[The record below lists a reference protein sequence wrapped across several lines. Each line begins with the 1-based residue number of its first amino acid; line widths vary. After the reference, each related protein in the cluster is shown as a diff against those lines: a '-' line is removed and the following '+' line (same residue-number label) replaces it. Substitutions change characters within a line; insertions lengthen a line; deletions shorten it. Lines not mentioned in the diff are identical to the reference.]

1 MNEQTA
7 TIESR
12 IITRAMQ
19 DDSFR
24 QQLLGG
30 SVAAKAAIESELG
43 QKLPEGLEIKVLEET
58 ADASYLVL
66 PKAIGGDGELS
77 ESELETVAGGFLP
90 CMFGSITFTFGPGK

>member
-1 MNEQTA
+1 MNEQA
-7 TIESR
+7 ASIETR

-66 PKAIGGDGELS
+66 PKTVSDGELS
-77 ESELETVAGGFLP
+77 ESDLETVAGGFLP